1 MLYSPNR
8 RSFITKTATTNF
20 KADEF
25 TDPVGR
31 SLSWY
36 SVLCCAVLCCAVL
49 CCAALRCAALCCAV
63 LCCAALRCAVWCG
76 VVWCGMV
83 CCAAWGGV
91 VWCGVV
97 WCGVVWCGV
106 VWCGV
111 VWCGVVWCG
120 VVWRGVVWRG
130 ICCGICTAIICLSSD
145 VFLFTCTELR
155 ALATLLGP
163 YGMKYLSERM
173 LQQIASQM
181 GEVKVSVVFQ
191 LSTISRPGC
200 YIVYL
205 SCLPPETSKEQQRC
219 PGKFKKQFW

>member
-1 MLYSPNR
+1 ML
-8 RSFITKTATTNF
+8 
-20 KADEF
+20 
-25 TDPVGR
+25 
-31 SLSWY
+31 
-36 SVLCCAVLCCAVL
+36 C
-49 CCAALRCAALCCAV
+49 CAALCCAV
-63 LCCAALRCAVWCG
+63 LCCAALRCAALRCAALRCAALRCAALRCAALCG
-76 VVWCGMV
+76 VVWYGV
-83 CCAAWGGV
+83 VWCAVLRGV

-120 VVWRGVVWRG
+120 VVWCGVAWCGVAWRG

-191 LSTISRPGC
+191 LSTISRLAVILFIFDVCPQKLVKNNKDVLASLRSSFGKQEQSLEL
-200 YIVYL
+200 VRRL
-205 SCLPPETSKEQQRC
+205 KSTFQLPQALVKI
-219 PGKFKKQFW
+219 